1 MHEEHEQNLR
11 FREGIST
18 IADRIRRRDYAM
30 LDSAQMPVTWE
41 HTKAWIGRTVS
52 VSKRGGCDAVE
63 AGTIRPW
70 LEVLEFGC
78 PLHYDE
84 KAAREAG
91 YKGLFAP
98 YTMLQTYSSPA
109 NWQPG
114 QPTLW
119 QSNHPNFTMRA
130 QVKQDEI
137 PLPGIYSFATDVEI
151 EYFKP
156 LYLGDR
162 VSVRE
167 RRLVNVNPKHTS
179 VGQGA
184 FLTWESRF
192 CNQHGDL
199 VGVAR
204 TSSYVYVPHPR
215 PEGKTV
221 SEQRGARV
229 ASVSGAGTC
238 VTERGT
244 ESRSDWNSQF
254 FFEDVKE
261 GDDVP
266 QVAFPITIQR
276 LVMEAGANRDFNG
289 IHHNRET
296 AQSHGAPDMFC
307 NNFFLQGMWERTV
320 REYIG
325 LRGIIRKIGPFRMKI
340 FNPVGDTV
348 VVKGNV
354 LRKFQ
359 QNGQNL
365 VELKMWSENSRGT
378 SVGPG
383 PVLVTLPSR

>member
-1 MHEEHEQNLR
+1 
-11 FREGIST
+11 
-18 IADRIRRRDYAM
+18 M
-30 LDSAQMPVTWE
+30 LDSAKTPVTWE
-41 HTKAWIGRTVS
+41 HTNAWIGHS
-52 VSKRGGCDAVE
+52 ISEGGGGCNAVE
-63 AGTIRPW
+63 PGTIRSW

-84 KAAREAG
+84 KVAKEAG
-91 YKGLFAP
+91 YKGIFAP
-98 YTMLQTYSSPA
+98 YTMLQTYSGPA

-114 QPTLW
+114 QSTVW
-119 QSNHPNFTMRA
+119 QSNHPNFTVRTS
-130 QVKQDEI
+130 VKQSEI
-137 PLPGIYSFATDVEI
+137 PLPGTYSFATDLEI
-151 EYFKP
+151 EYFQP

-162 VSVRE
+162 VAVRD

-179 VGQGA
+179 VGDGA

-204 TSSYVYVPHPR
+204 TTSYVYVPHPR
-215 PEGKTV
+215 HEGERV
-221 SEQRGARV
+221 SKEPGSPRRAFIS
-229 ASVSGAGTC
+229 AAGTH
-238 VTERGT
+238 VPDRGT
-244 ESRSDWNSQF
+244 DPRSDWSSQL

-289 IHHNRET
+289 IHHNREI
-296 AQSHGAPDMFC
+296 AQLHGAPEMFC

-340 FNPVGDTV
+340 FNFAGNTV

-359 QNGQNL
+359 QDGQNL
-365 VELKMWSENSRGT
+365 VEFKMWSENSRGI

-383 PVLVTLPSR
+383 PVLVALPSR

>member
-1 MHEEHEQNLR
+1 
-11 FREGIST
+11 
-18 IADRIRRRDYAM
+18 M
-30 LDSAQMPVTWE
+30 LDSAKTPVTWE
-41 HTKAWIGRTVS
+41 DTKAWIGCTLS
-52 VSKRGGCDAVE
+52 VSEGRGDDAVE
-63 AGTIRPW
+63 AGTIRTR

-78 PLHYDE
+78 PLHYDGNVAKE
-84 KAAREAG
+84 VG
-91 YKGLFAP
+91 YKCVFAP
-98 YTMLQTYSSPA
+98 YTMLQTYSGPA

-119 QSNHPNFTMRA
+119 RSNHPNFTMRA
-130 QVKQDEI
+130 QVKQGEI
-137 PLPGIYSFATDVEI
+137 PQPGTHGFATDVEI
-151 EYFKP
+151 EYFQP

-167 RRLVNVNPKHTS
+167 RRLVNVNPKRTS
-179 VGQGA
+179 VGEGA
-184 FLTWESRF
+184 FLTWESHF
-192 CNQHGDL
+192 CNQRSDL

-204 TSSYVYVPHPR
+204 TSSYVYVPHLR
-215 PEGKTV
+215 RERETV
-221 SEQRGARV
+221 SEEQGGARA
-229 ASVSGAGTC
+229 ASLSGAGRD
-238 VTERGT
+238 VLKRGT
-244 ESRSDWNSQF
+244 DPRSDWSSQL

-266 QVAFPITIQR
+266 EVAFPITIQR

-289 IHHNRET
+289 IHHNREI
-296 AQSHGAPDMFC
+296 ARSNGAPDMFC

-325 LRGIIRKIGPFRMKI
+325 LRGIIRRIGPFRMRI

-359 QNGQNL
+359 QDGQNL

>member
-1 MHEEHEQNLR
+1 M
-11 FREGIST
+11 F
-18 IADRIRRRDYAM
+18 
-30 LDSAQMPVTWE
+30 DSAAETTVTWE
-41 HTKAWIGRTVS
+41 HTKAWIDRPLSVYEGGGR
-52 VSKRGGCDAVE
+52 DAVE
-63 AGTIRPW
+63 ASTIRLW

-84 KAAREAG
+84 KASKEAG

-119 QSNHPNFTMRA
+119 QSNHPNFTLRSP
-130 QVKQDEI
+130 VKQGDI
-137 PLPGIYSFATDVEI
+137 PLPGNCSFVTDVGI
-151 EYFKP
+151 EYFQP
-156 LYLGDR
+156 LYLGDT
-162 VSVRE
+162 VALRE
-167 RRLVNVNPKHTS
+167 RRLVNVNPKRTR
-179 VGQGA
+179 VGEGA

-215 PEGKTV
+215 GGGKTV
-221 SEQRGARV
+221 SAEQGGRGA
-229 ASVSGAGTC
+229 SISGAGTHLS
-238 VTERGT
+238 ERGT
-244 ESRSDWNSQF
+244 VPRSNWSTQL

-289 IHHNRET
+289 IHHNREI
-296 AQSHGAPDMFC
+296 AQLHGAADMFC

-325 LRGIIRKIGPFRMKI
+325 LRGIIGKIGPFRMRI
-340 FNPVGDTV
+340 FNFAGDTV

-354 LRKFQ
+354 LRKFRQ
-359 QNGQNL
+359 DGQNL
-365 VELKMWSENSRGT
+365 VELKMWSENSRGI

-383 PVLVTLPSR
+383 PVLVTLPSRSPEKV

>member
-1 MHEEHEQNLR
+1 
-11 FREGIST
+11 
-18 IADRIRRRDYAM
+18 M
-30 LDSAQMPVTWE
+30 LDSAKMPLTWE
-41 HTKAWIGRTVS
+41 DTKAWIGRPLS
-52 VSKRGGCDAVE
+52 VSEGGGIDAVE
-63 AGTIRPW
+63 AGTIRPR

-84 KAAREAG
+84 KVAKEAG
-91 YKGLFAP
+91 YKGVFAP
-98 YTMLQTYSSPA
+98 YTMLQTYSGSA

-119 QSNHPNFTMRA
+119 RRNHPNFTMRA
-130 QVKQDEI
+130 QVEQGEI
-137 PLPGIYSFATDVEI
+137 PHPGTHGFATDVEI
-151 EYFKP
+151 EYFQP
-156 LYLGDR
+156 LYLGDK

-167 RRLVNVNPKHTS
+167 RRLVNVNPKRTS
-179 VGQGA
+179 VGEGA
-184 FLTWESRF
+184 FLTWERRF
-192 CNQHGDL
+192 CNQRGDP

-204 TSSYVYVPHPR
+204 TSWYVFVPHSR
-215 PEGKTV
+215 RERETV
-221 SEQRGARV
+221 SEEQGGARA
-229 ASVSGAGTC
+229 ASVSGAGTD
-238 VTERGT
+238 VPERGT
-244 ESRSDWNSQF
+244 DPRSDWSTQL

-266 QVAFPITIQR
+266 KVAFPITIQR

-289 IHHNRET
+289 LHHNREI
-296 AQSHGAPDMFC
+296 ARSNGAPDMFC

-325 LRGIIRKIGPFRMKI
+325 LRGIIRKIGPFRMRI

-354 LRKFQ
+354 LRKLQ
-359 QNGQNL
+359 QDGQNL

-383 PVLVTLPSR
+383 PVLVMLPSR